1 MYADRRFVWC
11 QVADVPRLHVARS
24 AGAALLASYLGAILV
39 PLAQITYEKQVGARM
54 ALVFVGGAVL
64 GVILVRLDA
73 VMLVRS
79 TCTGATEP
87 SMRARAVEGLGAAH
101 IALLT
106 PIGTPSLLDL
116 PWEVMW
122 ACATDLRPRH
132 IRKLRLVCHRL
143 LAEVGPH
150 LLAASDA
157 TCARCGGAFLRLR
170 RCSRC
175 RKVSFCSRACC
186 KAYWPLHKDECNRT
200 QASAN
205 LIRLMWRRRFRRRFP
220 H

>member
-64 GVILVRLDA
+64 GVTLVRLYA

-106 PIGTPSLLDL
+106 PVGTPSLLDL

-170 RCSRC
+170 RLEPRLLINNLKLISVTL
-175 RKVSFCSRACC
+175 KLLYSTVSYDQVSLYDAR
-186 KAYWPLHKDECNRT
+186 LHRSVPSD
-200 QASAN
+200 SS
-205 LIRLMWRRRFRRRFP
+205 
-220 H
+220 